1 MNRFKIYSQCTA
13 PKKGNAYG
21 QDADREETSMW
32 LVKKAQRGDADAF
45 VELIEQNK
53 QAMYKVARSYL
64 SCEADIADAMS
75 EAVLSAYEHLGELK
89 SAAYFKTWL
98 TRILINCC
106 KDILRQQGRCTVV
119 EQVPEEGAVEE
130 MKSDSGFTDLV
141 QELPKDFR
149 MIFVLYYGEGFCTRE
164 IAELLDISENTV
176 KSRLRRG
183 RMKLS
188 DILQHQ

>member
-1 MNRFKIYSQCTA
+1 
-13 PKKGNAYG
+13 
-21 QDADREETSMW
+21 MW

-53 QAMYKVARSYL
+53 QAMYKVARSFL

-75 EAVLSAYEHLGELK
+75 VAELK

-130 MKSDSGFTDLV
+130 MQSNSGFTDLI

>member
-1 MNRFKIYSQCTA
+1 MSVPRQFLSL
-13 PKKGNAYG
+13 PR
-21 QDADREETSMW
+21 DAHLLFLLLPLLHLPCCR
-32 LVKKAQRGDADAF
+32 R
-45 VELIEQNK
+45 
-53 QAMYKVARSYL
+53 
-64 SCEADIADAMS
+64 MS
-75 EAVLSAYEHLGELK
+75 L
-89 SAAYFKTWL
+89 
-98 TRILINCC
+98 
-106 KDILRQQGRCTVV
+106 QGRCTVV

-130 MKSDSGFTDLV
+130 MQSNSGFTDLI

>member
-1 MNRFKIYSQCTA
+1 M
-13 PKKGNAYG
+13 
-21 QDADREETSMW
+21 
-32 LVKKAQRGDADAF
+32 
-45 VELIEQNK
+45 ELIEQNK

-119 EQVPEEGAVEE
+119 GQVPEEGAVEE
-130 MKSDSGFTDLV
+130 MKSNRGFTDLV